1 MGTDVVSGPFWRA
14 RRVVTWAM
22 LLLLCGSVV
31 SVADEG
37 VEYLSTDAFDRVVFH
52 FQGWGVLGIDT
63 CVHAPGLAPLTMRI
77 GDRVYEKGLGS
88 HAPGRIV
95 IELDGE
101 YSRFLAEVGVQWQDQ
116 SACPGTVTFQVL
128 VDGDVKFES
137 GIRGESDPPVAVDV
151 SCDGAQELTLVAGDA
166 GDGFCC
172 DCANWAEA
180 RLVRSATPRGAAATP
195 APRVDVA
202 PSAEVVQSDPHRT
215 TGARASRI
223 EEYLP
228 EDVFLETPLAPSGD
242 GTYFLSTADGLATV
256 GLRWVERRWLRRV
269 ELEFPPGGQTPSPE
283 GAHLEYWS
291 GESWWQGEWKR
302 ASVAIAAQGG
312 RWVVD
317 IDPRAEPGLQSG
329 TWKVRWV
336 TPASGMVRVG
346 PQHAYTRSTWA
357 TADLLVRV
365 RGESGRGTVAPYS
378 GAFVSG
384 DADSHD
390 AVSFSVS
397 EPLRL
402 TVRYSR
408 PWFSKADRTV
418 LRFALPAGECS
429 VAVEDVLA
437 NGCVW
442 VPGFGLF
449 VATDPPPRDPDDY
462 IASIAQKQ
470 TVLERVREMPDQTFE
485 GALKSVHHDVQNN
498 GPTLLSLACEN
509 RKRVVQRD
517 GTVELNLHSDPAD
530 ATGASLDYR
539 AEMRPRFGPSGV
551 PAATRHTEGWIPA
564 PISEVTEDGVAYR
577 QRTFVV
583 PFGDN
588 PSGTVAWT
596 GRSVCVAEITADNRA
611 NDSREGTVSLT
622 MSADWTTGR
631 PAALA
636 VDGNAVVAR
645 VGEAVLAVV
654 DCARAGDLSL
664 SEDGGTLRLAGE
676 LAPGAS
682 VRVSVYLPTWDTTA
696 AEAQGWSVEAL
707 WRATEEYWKGAL
719 ADGMS
724 VELPDGLLSDVIR
737 ASQAH
742 CLIAARNEADG
753 ARIAPWI
760 AAVVYGPLE
769 SEANSI
775 IHGMDL
781 FGHDDFARRSLGFF
795 VHRYSPAGFLTTGYT
810 IMGTGWHLWT
820 LGEHY
825 ERTKDDEWLRTVA
838 PEVTRAC
845 EWVARQRSYTTSGPP
860 DAPERGLVPPGVVA
874 DWGVYAY
881 RFFMEG
887 QYCAGLAE
895 ASAALRDVG
904 VPGAE
909 GLCADAAAFRED
921 LRRAYRWAQA
931 RTPVQPLQDGTWI
944 PGAPGM
950 VHCWGP
956 IAEAYPGEDWNRTW
970 AGDVE
975 IGPHHLIP
983 LGVLDP
989 REPAADW
996 SLERLE
1002 DYWFLLSGM
1011 GDYDEAGNRADWFG
1025 RGGFGKVQPYYGRN
1039 AEAYALRDD
1048 VRPFIRSYLNAI
1060 PSLLNLENLSFWE
1073 HFHNMGAWN
1082 KTHETGWFLVQS
1094 RMMLVQERGGELW
1107 LAPFVTSNWLRDG
1120 MVVAARNAPTLFGRV
1135 SFRIESHV
1143 SEGHIDA
1150 TIDVPERS
1158 RPTAVVIRLRHPD
1171 GKPARAVAVNGVPH
1185 TDFDPKGEW
1194 VRIANPTGRVN
1205 VIAVY

>member
-1 MGTDVVSGPFWRA
+1 MFGPNSWVALFLA
-14 RRVVTWAM
+14 
-22 LLLLCGSVV
+22 CGSVV

-37 VEYLSTDAFDRVVFH
+37 VEYLSTDAFDRIVFH

-63 CVHAPGLAPLTMRI
+63 CVHAPDLAPLPMRI
-77 GDRVYEKGLGS
+77 GDRVYEKGLGG

-116 SACPGTVTFQVL
+116 GACAGTVTFQVL
-128 VDGDVKFES
+128 VDGDTKFES
-137 GIRGESDPPVAVDV
+137 GIRRESDPPVTVDV
-151 SCDGAQELTLVAGDA
+151 SCDGAQELMLVAGDA

-180 RLVRSATPRGAAATP
+180 RLVRSATARGPAAPAAT
-195 APRVDVA
+195 RVDVA

-223 EEYLP
+223 EEFLP
-228 EDVFLETPLAPSGD
+228 DDVLLERPLRASDD
-242 GTYFLSTADGLATV
+242 GSYFLSTVHGLATV

-269 ELEFPPGGQTPSPE
+269 ELEFPAGGVAPSPE
-283 GAHLEYWS
+283 DAHLEYWT
-291 GESWWQGEWKR
+291 GQSWWQGEWAH
-302 ASVAIAAQGG
+302 ASAAIVPEGD
-312 RWVVD
+312 RWAVD
-317 IDPRAEPGLQSG
+317 LDPRHEPGLQSG

-336 TPASGMVRVG
+336 LRAAGTTRVG

-357 TADLLVRV
+357 AADLLVRV
-365 RGESGRGTVAPYS
+365 RGASGQGTVAPYS
-378 GAFVSG
+378 GALVSG
-384 DADSHD
+384 GADSQDH
-390 AVSFSVS
+390 VSFDLA
-397 EPLRL
+397 EPLHL
-402 TVRYSR
+402 TVRYSK

-418 LRFALPAGECS
+418 LHFALPAGECS

-437 NGCVW
+437 SGCVW
-442 VPGFGLF
+442 VPSFGLF
-449 VATDPPPRDPDDY
+449 VATDPPAPDLDQY
-462 IASIAQKQ
+462 IAAIASKQ
-470 TVLERVREMPDQTFE
+470 TVLQRVRELPDQTFE
-485 GALKSVHHDVQNN
+485 GALRSVHHDVQNN

-517 GTVELNLHSDPAD
+517 GTIELNLHSDPGD
-530 ATGASLDYR
+530 SSGASLDLR
-539 AEMRPRFGPSGV
+539 AEMQPRFGPSGV
-551 PAATRHTEGWIPA
+551 PAETRHTEGWVPA
-564 PISEVTEDGVAYR
+564 PVSEVAEDGVVYR
-577 QRTFVV
+577 QRTYVA
-583 PFGDN
+583 PIGDN
-588 PSGTVAWT
+588 PSGTVSWT
-596 GRSVCVAEITADNRA
+596 GRSVCVAEIVAENRA
-611 NDSREGTVSLT
+611 NNPREMVVSLGFL
-622 MSADWTTGR
+622 ADRTAGQ
-631 PAALA
+631 PATITSDGAIAIAKVGESVLALA
-636 VDGNAVVAR
+636 DGR
-645 VGEAVLAVV
+645 GPTP
-654 DCARAGDLSL
+654 LSMTA
-664 SEDGGTLRLAGE
+664 EDGE
-676 LAPGAS
+676 LTFRGVLPPGAS
-682 VRVSVYLPTWDTTA
+682 GGVCVYLPTWDATA
-696 AEAQGWSVEAL
+696 QEVSAWWADGL
-707 WRATEEYWKGAL
+707 WRATEDYWQRTL

-724 VELPDGLLSDVIR
+724 IDVPDKLLASVIR

-760 AAVVYGPLE
+760 ASVVYGPLE

-781 FGHDDFARRSLGFF
+781 FGHDDFTRRSLDFF
-795 VHRYSPAGFLTTGYT
+795 IQRYSPAGFLTTGYT

-825 ERTKDDEWLRTVA
+825 ERARDDQWLRAVA

-845 EWVARQRSYTTSGPP
+845 EWIARQRSYTMPGGPRP
-860 DAPERGLVPPGVVA
+860 PEYGLVPPGVVA

-887 QYCAGLAE
+887 QHCAGLAE

-904 VPGAE
+904 APGAE

-1048 VRPFIRSYLNAI
+1048 VKPFIRSYFNAI

-1094 RMMLVQERGGELW
+1094 RMMLVQERGDELW
-1107 LAPFVTSNWLRDG
+1107 LAPFVTDRWLEDRN
-1120 MVVAARNAPTLFGRV
+1120 VVSVRNAPTRFGRV
-1135 SFRIESHV
+1135 SYRLESHV
-1143 SEGHIDA
+1143 AFGHINA
-1150 TIDVPERS
+1150 TIDVPERRAPS
-1158 RPTAVVIRLRHPD
+1158 AVVIRLRHPES
-1171 GKPARAVAVNGVPH
+1171 KPMRAVTVNGAPH

-1194 VRIANPTGRVN
+1194 VRIANPTGRVHLR
-1205 VIAVY
+1205 ADY